1 MKMKTT
7 GKKAPKLEKADYPEF
22 NIDLDEYSYLGMDSP
37 LSKSKPDFK
46 HMLKVIQSKKGKWFC
61 VQPFM
66 NLYVSNYGVPHP
78 CSNTSLTV
86 QKHISQI
93 DLEDIWNEPELYRL
107 RKEMV
112 DGKSQKQILKTCT
125 RCFEWEFNGHESTR
139 EQSNQAIKSEKECVK
154 ELPKLINE
162 VKTSDGKYNK
172 HPDNIHTIRIKTWG
186 NFCNLRCLMCSP
198 EDSSAVS
205 QELMDI
211 GEMTEEQILLR
222 SQARIGVKVPWKPPL
237 ITYKD
242 HYVDENQF
250 LKVVER
256 TKRIQLIGGETWLI
270 KQNIQ
275 ILEECIKRDWAKN
288 ITIFCFSNNY
298 GYPRM
303 KNLFNLLSKF
313 KKVLYKCSLELWGE
327 KNNYIRFPSDWKE
340 VHKHI
345 KLMSHLPNGVL
356 GINPTMNPINAGYA
370 GEIIKGAETVGA
382 RVSFMYLQRPKWFT
396 LKSLP
401 DDIKELHLDKL
412 YSLPYDVMEK
422 CSKVIDVLEKAEF
435 DELKYHEMIASI
447 KRRDKHRKDNLLK
460 YFPEWKKH
468 FKKDKYY
475 HAK

>member
-1 MKMKTT
+1 M
-7 GKKAPKLEKADYPEF
+7 
-22 NIDLDEYSYLGMDSP
+22 I
-37 LSKSKPDFK
+37 
-46 HMLKVIQSKKGKWFC
+46 
-61 VQPFM
+61 
-66 NLYVSNYGVPHP
+66 
-78 CSNTSLTV
+78 
-86 QKHISQI
+86 
-93 DLEDIWNEPELYRL
+93 
-107 RKEMV
+107 
-112 DGKSQKQILKTCT
+112 
-125 RCFEWEFNGHESTR
+125 
-139 EQSNQAIKSEKECVK
+139 
-154 ELPKLINE
+154 
-162 VKTSDGKYNK
+162 
-172 HPDNIHTIRIKTWG
+172 WG

-211 GEMTEEQILLR
+211 GELNEEQILLR
-222 SQARIGVKVPWKPPL
+222 SQRRIGVKVPWKPPL

-242 HYVDENQF
+242 HYIDEKQF

-298 GYPRM
+298 GYPHM

-401 DDIKELHLDKL
+401 DDIKELHLDRL

-447 KRRDKHRKDNLLK
+447 KRRDKHRKDNILK

-468 FKKDKYY
+468 FKNDKYY
-475 HAK
+475 HA